1 MEVLPGPLLSC
12 LSLEGK
18 KQGRSWEGLGKS
30 ESLRW
35 DLPLRTPGP
44 GTGCAYTLGGQ
55 LLLTL

>member
-12 LSLEGK
+12 LGLEGK
-18 KQGRSWEGLGKS
+18 KQGKSCEGLDKS

-44 GTGCAYTLGGQ
+44 GAGCAYTLGGQ